1 MSYVFPAVVLGITAV
16 LLILMYRSRQF
27 KKRAAAAYQRLLDD
41 LIERTDERMKDHQL
55 QVDERHP
62 FVSDSDQGYLLTLD
76 NTNRKLLIADKDT
89 VSLIDYGDLLSCSLD
104 IQWEDDQQ
112 KKYTSITVHIHT
124 SHAQEP
130 LSLQLGTK
138 PAKAEGLLGRYILQS
153 ARKIQ
158 EMCEGIAE
166 DNQ

>member
-1 MSYVFPAVVLGITAV
+1 MSYVFPAVILGITGI
-16 LLILMYRSRQF
+16 LLILIFRSRQF
-27 KKRAAAAYQRLLDD
+27 KKRAAAAYQRILDD
-41 LIERTDERMKDHQL
+41 LIARTDERMKDHRL

-62 FVSDSDQGYLLTLD
+62 FVSDRDKGYLLTLD
-76 NTNRKLLIADKDT
+76 NTNKKLLIADKDS
-89 VSLIDYGDLLSCSLD
+89 VSMIDYGDLLSCSLD

-112 KKYTSITVHIHT
+112 KTYTSITVHIHT
-124 SHAQEP
+124 SQAQKP

-158 EMCEGIAE
+158 EICEGIAGE
-166 DNQ
+166 NQ